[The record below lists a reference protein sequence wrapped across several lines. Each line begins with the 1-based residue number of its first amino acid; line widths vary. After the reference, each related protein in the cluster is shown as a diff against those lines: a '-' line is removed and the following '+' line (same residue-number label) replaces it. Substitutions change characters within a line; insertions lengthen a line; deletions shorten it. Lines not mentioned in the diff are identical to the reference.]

1 MTKFKE
7 RSLMKQYLQLKPTK
21 WGFKRLFRYADNI
34 GYLYESGKKKDVEVN
49 LKEAQICS

>member
-1 MTKFKE
+1 
-7 RSLMKQYLQLKPTK
+7 MKQYVQLKPTK

-34 GYLYESGKKKDVEVN
+34 GYLYESDLYIGKKKDVEVN